1 MTVALRLMTGG
12 AMFAGS
18 PLALAEG
25 LNLASVMLAVCALAV
40 AVLTRDLPSEVP

>member
-1 MTVALRLMTGG
+1 MIVALRLTTAG

-25 LNLASVMLAVCALAV
+25 LNLASVMLAFCALAV
-40 AVLTRDLPSEVP
+40 ALLTRDDLEAP